1 MGRSLE
7 MGEGKPVFDAT
18 PENMFSYEFQA
29 KGPGE
34 EIIASNSLRNLKKYI
49 RENTRWRMAWVS
61 CNTGCF
67 SYGQSL
73 VNEYPYAPRR

>member
-1 MGRSLE
+1 
-7 MGEGKPVFDAT
+7 MGERKPVFDVT

-34 EIIASNSLRNLKKYI
+34 EIIASNSLKNLKMYI
-49 RENTRWRMAWVS
+49 RENTRWRMAWIS
-61 CNTGCF
+61 CNTGYF

-73 VNEYPYAPRR
+73 VLEYPYTPRKGE